1 MKIIINL
8 TGFIIAGKLDKVGYT
23 CDNIKS
29 KLTQNCY
36 IILNVVA
43 PKIFIDKEYLFNLA
57 TIIKTLNTAFG
68 ENIFKDSFEQ
78 IEENLKKSKDGILIK
93 LDNKIY
99 KIKRS

>member
-1 MKIIINL
+1 M
-8 TGFIIAGKLDKVGYT
+8 
-23 CDNIKS
+23 
-29 KLTQNCY
+29 
-36 IILNVVA
+36 A

-57 TIIKTLNTAFG
+57 TIIKILNGAFG

-99 KIKRS
+99 KIKRP